1 MILVTGLTPAWQQIL
16 QFESLRLGQV
26 NRARTAHWCASGKV
40 FNVAIALARLGAACQ
55 CVSPVGENV
64 HEPVA
69 AELAEQGVEP
79 RWVVTREPTRTCTTL
94 IDSSNATVTEL
105 VENARPLDE
114 RELTAMTALY
124 AAEVARAS
132 VVVLTGSLPAGTPH
146 TFYRDL
152 LERTPCRA
160 ILDGRGPELLA
171 ALEQAPFVVKPNRE
185 ELSATFHRSLA
196 ADDELVAAMRELN
209 QRGARW
215 VVVTDGS
222 KAVWASSL
230 EGVFHLRPLEV
241 EQVVNP
247 IGCGDCL
254 AAGLA
259 WGLSLGHEVPHSL
272 AIGMAAAA
280 QNAAQLLPGRVN
292 GGRALEQARRI
303 VIERRSIA
311 AARIIKSG

>member
-40 FNVAIALARLGAACQ
+40 FNVAIALARMGAACQ
-55 CVSPVGENV
+55 CVSPVGENARR
-64 HEPVA
+64 PVE
-69 AELAEQGVEP
+69 AEMAEQGVES
-79 RWVVTREPTRTCTTL
+79 RLILSGEPTRTCTTL
-94 IDSSNATVTEL
+94 IDSSSATVTEL
-105 VENARPLDE
+105 VENARPLGE
-114 RELTAMTALY
+114 SELAEVAARY

-132 VVVLTGSLPAGTPH
+132 AVVLTGSLPAGTPH

-152 LERTPCRA
+152 LARTPCRV
-160 ILDGRGPELLA
+160 ILDGRGPELLS
-171 ALEQAPFVVKPNRE
+171 ALERAPFVVKPNRE
-185 ELSATFHRSLA
+185 ELSATFQRSLA
-196 ADDELVAAMRELN
+196 ADDDLVAAMHELN

-222 KAVWASSL
+222 KAVWASSQD
-230 EGVFHLRPLEV
+230 GVFCLRPPAV

-259 WGLSLGHEVPHSL
+259 WGLSLGHEFLDSL
-272 AIGMAAAA
+272 AIGLAAAA
-280 QNAAQLLPGRVN
+280 QNAAQLLPGRVD
-292 GGRALEQARRI
+292 GDRALEQARRI
-303 VIERRSIA
+303 VVERRA
-311 AARIIKSG
+311 ANSA